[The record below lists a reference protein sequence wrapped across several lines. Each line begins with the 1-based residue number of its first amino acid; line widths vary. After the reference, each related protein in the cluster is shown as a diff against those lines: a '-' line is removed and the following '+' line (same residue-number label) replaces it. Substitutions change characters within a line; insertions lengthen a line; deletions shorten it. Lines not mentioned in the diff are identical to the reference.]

1 MATVEFMI
9 SELQREPRKV
19 LEHLERGDIILKRRG
34 QAALRLT
41 VEGRDAERDAAY
53 AAMVRL
59 VRNLVVHGQAGV
71 EEAMIDAFPWS
82 GFLSDHERTVFG
94 AELSSMLVATAELET
109 TAPLAQL
116 VVEWRATAAV
126 RADPALAARLATAI
140 DEPRG
145 EPVPMPGG

>member
-71 EEAMIDAFPWS
+71 EEAMVDAFPWS
-82 GFLSDHERTVFG
+82 EFLSDHERTVFSV
-94 AELSSMLVATAELET
+94 ELSSMLVAT
-109 TAPLAQL
+109 
-116 VVEWRATAAV
+116 
-126 RADPALAARLATAI
+126 
-140 DEPRG
+140 
-145 EPVPMPGG
+145 